1 MKIAIGADHRGF
13 AHKEYIKQAL
23 ADIEWVDVGA
33 YNDERSDYPV
43 FARKAVQA
51 MQAKRVDCGILL
63 CGTGVGMAVVA
74 NRYNKI
80 YAALVWNEEIA
91 SQSKS
96 HDNAN
101 ILVLPSDYISP
112 DQAVNMIREWL
123 ATEFLAGRYAE
134 RINMIDKNQRH

>member
-63 CGTGVGMAVVA
+63 CGTGVGMAVAA
-74 NRYNKI
+74 NRHNKI
-80 YAALVWNEEIA
+80 YAALVWNKEIA
-91 SQSKS
+91 RQSKS

-101 ILVLPSDYISP
+101 VLVLPSDYVSP
-112 DQAVNMIREWL
+112 DQAVAMISVWL

-134 RINMIDKNQRH
+134 RINMIDKN